1 MAWAWRAYHKLM
13 SKHPWKV
20 QIVTS
25 GALIGCSDIISQQ
38 VIERQGLANHSIKRT
53 IKMTTV
59 GLVYVAPV
67 LGVWYRSLDRLI
79 VGQSKAVAFKKM
91 LLDQFALAPCFLA
104 CFFIVT
110 GFLGGHSR
118 EEIQLKIQKDY
129 KKTLISNYFIQPD
142 LLSVSSVF
150 CFCFIWLPFIQLKSA
165 KFQFDILWFILFIFN
180 MNFIR

>member
-129 KKTLISNYFIQPD
+129 KKTLISNYFIWPAVQMVNFHFVP
-142 LLSVSSVF
+142 LAHRLPVVQIVALMWNTYLSWMANK
-150 CFCFIWLPFIQLKSA
+150 I
-165 KFQFDILWFILFIFN
+165 
-180 MNFIR
+180 